1 MSRGFVVTFA
11 VGLIIALFG
20 VIWALQGFG
29 VLGGSPMSNTTTWS
43 VIGPITALVRH
54 RDRGDQLA
62 EALVEIGCYAGTT
75 ARFTVCQPVAPSGTG
90 LARSSVWTAPVL
102 SMARTVMVS
111 RPGLFACHGKR
122 HNRHVSLE

>member
-11 VGLIIALFG
+11 VGLIVALFG

-43 VIGPITALVRH
+43 VIGPITALVGIAIAVISWRK
-54 RDRGDQLA
+54 
-62 EALVEIGCYAGTT
+62 LVEIGCYAGTT
-75 ARFTVCQPVAPSGTG
+75 AKFTVCQPVAPSGTG